1 MNFNKSYATPVNDKQ
16 MFVRGPNPN
25 LQGFNG
31 IQTLNT
37 QISNQISN
45 IYPSS
50 EISNDKE
57 VLSHYNVIPNP
68 GLKFNFIHKPHKLIL
83 FKHVETADNGSFNFN
98 LNETFKD
105 VVNVKL
111 MKALMVTNDVTIE
124 DVAGSH
130 PLFYTLSITELNKN
144 FSDNLITHKINNCF
158 CTLDPQNFIEKNNN
172 IMDDLYQNTFA
183 THEDQVF
190 FDPPLNSLS
199 KLTCQ
204 MFREDKNNIEDATT
218 PTAAVI
224 PFRIKLEFIIETKDK
239 IRSY

>member
-1 MNFNKSYATPVNDKQ
+1 MSFNNFSKSNDNQ
-16 MFVRGPNPN
+16 LYMRGINPY
-25 LQGFNG
+25 LQGMSG
-31 IQTLNT
+31 MQTLNT
-37 QISNQISN
+37 RIMNQQINSQPSAKISD
-45 IYPSS
+45 
-50 EISNDKE
+50 DKE
-57 VLSHYNVIPNP
+57 ILSHYNVIPNP

-105 VVNVKL
+105 VVNIKL
-111 MKALMVTNDVTIE
+111 MKALMVTSHVEIE
-124 DVAGSH
+124 DVAGNH

-144 FSDNLITHKINNCF
+144 FSDNLTTHKINNCF
-158 CTLDPQNFIEKNNN
+158 CTLDPQNFIEKSHSK
-172 IMDDLYQNTFA
+172 MDDLYQNTFA

-204 MFREDKNNIEDATT
+204 IFREDKNNIKDATSPT
-218 PTAAVI
+218 PAVI

>member
-1 MNFNKSYATPVNDKQ
+1 MSFNNFSKNNDNQ
-16 MFVRGPNPN
+16 LYMRGINPY
-25 LQGFNG
+25 LQGMSG
-31 IQTLNT
+31 MQTLNT
-37 QISNQISN
+37 RIMNQQINSQPSAKISD
-45 IYPSS
+45 
-50 EISNDKE
+50 DKE
-57 VLSHYNVIPNP
+57 ILSHYNVIPNP

-105 VVNVKL
+105 VVNIKL
-111 MKALMVTNDVTIE
+111 MKALMVTSHVEIE
-124 DVAGSH
+124 DVAGNH

-144 FSDNLITHKINNCF
+144 FSDNLTTHKINNCF
-158 CTLDPQNFIEKNNN
+158 CTLDPQNFIEKSHSK
-172 IMDDLYQNTFA
+172 MDDLYQNTFS

-204 MFREDKNNIEDATT
+204 MFREDKNNIEDAAGS
-218 PTAAVI
+218 PAAI

>member
-1 MNFNKSYATPVNDKQ
+1 MSFNNFSKSNDNQ
-16 MFVRGPNPN
+16 LYMRGINPY
-25 LQGFNG
+25 LQGMSG
-31 IQTLNT
+31 MQTLNT
-37 QISNQISN
+37 RIMNQQINSQPSAKISD
-45 IYPSS
+45 
-50 EISNDKE
+50 DKE
-57 VLSHYNVIPNP
+57 ILSHYNVIPNP

-83 FKHVETADNGSFNFN
+83 FKNVETDDNGLFNFN

-111 MKALMVTNDVTIE
+111 MKALMVTSHVVIE
-124 DVAGSH
+124 DVAGNH

-144 FSDNLITHKINNCF
+144 YSDNLTTHKINNCF
-158 CTLDPQNFIEKNNN
+158 CTLDPQNFIEKSNSK
-172 IMDDLYQNTFA
+172 MDDLYQNTFA

-204 MFREDKNNIEDATT
+204 MFREDKNNIKDAAVS
-218 PTAAVI
+218 PVVI

>member
-1 MNFNKSYATPVNDKQ
+1 MSFNNFSKNNDNQ
-16 MFVRGPNPN
+16 LYMRGINPY
-25 LQGFNG
+25 LQGMSG
-31 IQTLNT
+31 MQTLNT
-37 QISNQISN
+37 RIMNQQINYQPSNKISD
-45 IYPSS
+45 
-50 EISNDKE
+50 DKE
-57 VLSHYNVIPNP
+57 ILSHYNVIPNP

-83 FKHVETADNGSFNFN
+83 FKHVETGDNGLFNFN

-111 MKALMVTNDVTIE
+111 MKALMVTSHVEIE

-144 FSDNLITHKINNCF
+144 FSDNLTTHKINNCF
-158 CTLDPQNFIEKNNN
+158 CTLDPQNYIEKSTSK
-172 IMDDLYQNTFA
+172 MDDLYQNTFA

-204 MFREDKNNIEDATT
+204 MFREDKNNIKDAAQS
-218 PTAAVI
+218 PAVI